1 LPYITGSLTS
11 LRAIHSL
18 CTKFLNTISEFADIQ
33 TSVIQGS
40 GLGPASFI
48 VTASDIQPVYAGNV
62 IIKFA
67 GDTYIIVP
75 AVNSNTATS
84 EISQVQSWAEEN
96 NLMLNCEKS
105 KEIIFTGCGTRN
117 KSVAVPAPCLGINQV
132 HSLTALGVVLY

>member
-1 LPYITGSLTS
+1 
-11 LRAIHSL
+11 
-18 CTKFLNTISEFADIQ
+18 
-33 TSVIQGS
+33 
-40 GLGPASFI
+40 LGPASFI

>member
-1 LPYITGSLTS
+1 M
-11 LRAIHSL
+11 
-18 CTKFLNTISEFADIQ
+18 
-33 TSVIQGS
+33 
-40 GLGPASFI
+40 GPASFI

-105 KEIIFTGCGTRN
+105 KDIIFTGCGTQWQFPRHAWA
-117 KSVAVPAPCLGINQV
+117 STRYIVSQHL
-132 HSLTALGVVLY
+132 VLYCIE